1 MLDDAL
7 PVDAHRAQRVSDADH
22 GHGQAARMETR
33 VVQLARLEPGGQLA
47 GGLHRQWAV
56 AVDLEFAAVVQG
68 DAHFIAVELFYG
80 PVGRQWLGQLLA
92 LGDEAQVGTIGGSDV
107 DALLPVGGVRVE
119 MLFLDAAH
127 QGAGQNLLGVAAF
140 DLGEA
145 QCLAVLILILAI
157 DHAYQL
163 HHLRQPGQ
171 GFQHGAAETVV
182 EGTSACGVITAET
195 HDDG

>member
-1 MLDDAL
+1 
-7 PVDAHRAQRVSDADH
+7 
-22 GHGQAARMETR
+22 
-33 VVQLARLEPGGQLA
+33 
-47 GGLHRQWAV
+47 
-56 AVDLEFAAVVQG
+56 
-68 DAHFIAVELFYG
+68 
-80 PVGRQWLGQLLA
+80 
-92 LGDEAQVGTIGGSDV
+92 
-107 DALLPVGGVRVE
+107 

-171 GFQHGAAETVV
+171 GFLARLGFQRLLHGTAKTMVEGAAPGCVV
-182 EGTSACGVITAET
+182 TPKT
-195 HDDG
+195 HDHR